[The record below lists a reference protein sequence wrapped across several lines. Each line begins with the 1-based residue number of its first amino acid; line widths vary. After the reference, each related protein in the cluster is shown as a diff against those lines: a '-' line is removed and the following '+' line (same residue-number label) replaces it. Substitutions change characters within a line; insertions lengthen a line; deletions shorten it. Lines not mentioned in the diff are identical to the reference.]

1 MKNDHKGIQT
11 AEPTGISESGFDDA
25 LPRDG
30 KYVLCKDEVYMV
42 SSSGNFQLLPEV
54 APSIGYK
61 LITTT
66 LSSSMICKNGNVT
79 DEASAIRILLKPM
92 RAKAKNGHARPSGE
106 SLSRSDSAPHDSEST
121 SLGSALQKIR
131 RTAETPPM
139 KTANPQRVQVKWEK
153 ASPR

>member
-1 MKNDHKGIQT
+1 MKTDQKGIQT
-11 AEPTGISESGFDDA
+11 PEPAGFSESAFDDA

-66 LSSSMICKNGNVT
+66 LSSSMICKNGNFT
-79 DEASAIRILLKPM
+79 DEASAMRILLKPM
-92 RAKAKNGHARPSGE
+92 RAKAKNSHARPSGD
-106 SLSRSDSAPHDSEST
+106 SLSRSDSASHNSEST

-131 RTAETPPM
+131 RTAETSPV
-139 KTANPQRVQVKWEK
+139 KTANPQRVQVRWEK
-153 ASPR
+153 VS

>member
-1 MKNDHKGIQT
+1 MKTDHKGIQT
-11 AEPTGISESGFDDA
+11 PEPTGFSESAFDDA

-66 LSSSMICKNGNVT
+66 LSSSMICKNGNFT
-79 DEASAIRILLKPM
+79 DEASAMRILLKPM
-92 RAKAKNGHARPSGE
+92 RAKAKNGQARPSGD
-106 SLSRSDSAPHDSEST
+106 SLSKSNSASHNSEST
-121 SLGSALQKIR
+121 SLGSTLQKIR
-131 RTAETPPM
+131 RTAETSQV
-139 KTANPQRVQVKWEK
+139 KTANPQRVQVRWEK
-153 ASPR
+153 VS

>member
-1 MKNDHKGIQT
+1 MKNDHNDTQT
-11 AEPTGISESGFDDA
+11 SDPTGITESFFDDA

-42 SSSGNFQLLPEV
+42 SSSGTFQLLPEV

-66 LSSSMICKNGNVT
+66 LSSSMICKNGNFT
-79 DEASAIRILLKPM
+79 DEASAMRILLKPM
-92 RAKAKNGHARPSGE
+92 RAKAKNDHARPSGD
-106 SLSRSDSAPHDSEST
+106 SLSRSDTAPHDPGT

-131 RTAETPPM
+131 RTTENSSV
-139 KTANPQRVQVKWEK
+139 KTANPQRVQVRWEK
-153 ASPR
+153 V

>member
-1 MKNDHKGIQT
+1 MTDQKGLKT
-11 AEPTGISESGFDDA
+11 PEPTVGGESGWDDA

-66 LSSSMICKNGNVT
+66 LSSTAICKNGAFT
-79 DEASAIRILLKPM
+79 DEASAMSILFRPM
-92 RAKAKNGHARPSGE
+92 RMKAENE
-106 SLSRSDSAPHDSEST
+106 SAPKDPKVHAARQQGLHSPESAQ
-121 SLGSALQKIR
+121 LK
-131 RTAETPPM
+131 
-139 KTANPQRVQVKWEK
+139 KANPQRLEVRWEK
-153 ASPR
+153 AS